1 MCNKVKIIIGII
13 TAIITIFIVS
23 FYHLYNQLPNITL
36 VEDLT
41 VEKNDVVTNL
51 QFIRSVKD
59 GKIISNEGK
68 IDTSKIGKK
77 KIVITIVNKYGKKRT
92 YQYFIFIVDNDS

>member
-1 MCNKVKIIIGII
+1 MHNKIKILIGII
-13 TAIITIFIVS
+13 TIIITICIVS
-23 FYHLYNQLPNITL
+23 FYHLYNQLPNVTL

-41 VEKNDVVTNL
+41 VEKDDIVTNL
-51 QFIRSVKD
+51 QFISSVKD
-59 GKIISNEGK
+59 GKIISNEKK

-92 YQYFIFIVDNDS
+92 YQYFISIVDNNS

>member
-59 GKIISNEGK
+59 GKIISNEEK